1 MPNTQRE
8 QLVRDFCAAW
18 ERLDIDGILGH
29 MSADAVYHNIPLQPL
44 VGQQAIRGFL
54 EGFFSLATS
63 CRFEVLTVVTD
74 GDRVV
79 TERLDSFGLADKS
92 LDQLPVLGIFEFDAN
107 GKICNWREYFD
118 VQTWQDKGGPA
129 LG

>member
-8 QLVRDFCAAW
+8 KVVRDFCGAW
-18 ERLDIDGILGH
+18 ERLDVDAGLGY
-29 MSADAVYHNIPLQPL
+29 MSADAVYHNVPLQPL

-74 GDRVV
+74 GNRVV
-79 TERLDSFGLADKS
+79 TERLDSFGFPDKD
-92 LDQLPVLGIFEFDAN
+92 LDRLPVLGIFEFDAD
-107 GKICNWREYFD
+107 GKICSWREYFD
-118 VQTWQDKGGPA
+118 LQTWVDKGGPA
-129 LG
+129 IA